1 MTLSTTH
8 RFDSI
13 ALEAL
18 SRRPGIKWTLFPEG
32 VLPLWVAEMDFPLA
46 GAIEQAIVE
55 HARGGDLGYPAPTG
69 LPGLREAVAR
79 RLAEKH
85 GLATEPDH
93 VMPMSSTATGLALSV
108 RAFSEPGD
116 EVLLLTP
123 LYPPFKKSVELAGRV
138 AVEVELVDDGS
149 GYAIDFAALEAA
161 VTPRTRMLMLCNPHN
176 PVGRVF
182 TREELERLAALA
194 ERHDLALVSDDLHAD
209 LVLDG
214 RHLPI
219 AALSPEV
226 AARTVTLYG
235 PTKAFNVPG
244 LKVSF
249 AVAQDPERLER
260 MAAAGGGLTTPPNVL
275 AQRATIAAY
284 GAAEAWLDEVL
295 DYLRGNREHLLKR
308 VAQAMPRVKVHRPEG
323 TYLAWLDLRA
333 FDLGEDVAAALAER
347 AQVGV
352 NDGASFGACGRGF
365 ARLNFATSRPI
376 LDEALSRLERVLG

>member
-1 MTLSTTH
+1 MSNRFRPLSVPEL
-8 RFDSI
+8 R
-13 ALEAL
+13 ARECA
-18 SRRPGIKWTLFPEG
+18 KWRHYPAD
-32 VLPLWVAEMDFPLA
+32 VLPLWVAEMDFALA
-46 GAIEQAIVE
+46 DAIKEAIKAHVDSD
-55 HARGGDLGYPAPTG
+55 DLGYPPPNG
-69 LPGLREAVAR
+69 MPGLRETVAERFER
-79 RLAEKH
+79 RYGVAFPLD
-85 GLATEPDH
+85 GVVSLG
-93 VMPMSSTATGLALSV
+93 STVDGMVLGC
-108 RAFSEPGD
+108 RAFTEPGD

-123 LYPPFKKSVELAGRV
+123 LYPPFKRVVVENGRV
-138 AVEVELVDDGS
+138 PVEVELVRGEERYGLDMD
-149 GYAIDFAALEAA
+149 AVRAA

-352 NDGASFGACGRGF
+352 NDGASFGAGGRGF